1 MRLFEAEDFIGKDKY
16 IGMQRLDGLFECPI
30 HKHDFIELVYIVDGV
45 ATQIVDG
52 VDYEVSRGDMAFIN
66 YGSTHAYSSKEG
78 FSYFEVFFSPKL
90 VEDGTITQ
98 ENAAALLALSVFDD
112 MRGEKN
118 GGKLT
123 LSTSESRSIEH
134 ILNEMLKESRSGGRY
149 SATIIS
155 SYLNI
160 LLTKMFRAVSSD
172 TEIENDIWQSL
183 KEYID
188 TNTEEKMTLSSLAAR
203 CFYNPSYFSRV
214 FKQKFGSS
222 PTEYI
227 RAIRIKRAMDMLR
240 SEEKTVEEISEAV
253 GFSDKSSFY
262 HAFSKISGMTPAEYR
277 ANSKKKQP

>member
-1 MRLFEAEDFIGKDKY
+1 VRLFEAEDFIGKDKY
-16 IGMQRLDGLFECPI
+16 IGMQRLDGCFECPI
-30 HKHDFIELVYIVDGV
+30 HKHGFIELVYIIDGA
-45 ATQIVDG
+45 ATQTVDD
-52 VDYEVSRGDMAFIN
+52 VDYEVRRGDMAFIN
-66 YGSTHAYSSKEG
+66 YGSTHSYRSKDG
-78 FSYFEVFFSPKL
+78 FSFFEVFFSPKL

-123 LSTSESRSIEH
+123 LTVSESQEVEH
-134 ILNEMLKESRSGGRY
+134 ILEEMLKENREASRY
-149 SATIIS
+149 SVTVIS

-160 LLTKMFRAVSSD
+160 LLTKMLRAASSD
-172 TEIENDIWQSL
+172 TDIEKDIWQSL
-183 KEYID
+183 KEYIN
-188 TNTEEKMTLSSLAAR
+188 TNTEEKMTLSSLAAK

-227 RAIRIKRAMDMLR
+227 RSIRVRRAMDMLR
-240 SEEKTVEEISEAV
+240 AGDGTVEEVAEAV